1 MNKIILS
8 LIFFG
13 LTSTFAHAQRLR
25 GADDEL
31 DKRVL
36 AIQLSGPQMALLE
49 MKREL
54 NLNESQLLQVERLN
68 EERFERMTDAEV
80 RIEDPIELQ
89 KAFRDIHVKLDK
101 TLSGI
106 LTQSQWLH
114 YLELEGKQHLHLLS
128 GKDEE

>member
-1 MNKIILS
+1 MAQ
-8 LIFFG
+8 G
-13 LTSTFAHAQRLR
+13 QRLR

-31 DKRVL
+31 DKRVF
-36 AIQLSGPQMALLE
+36 AVELSGPQMALLE

-54 NLNESQLLQVERLN
+54 NLNETQLQQVEKLS
-68 EERFERMTDAEV
+68 EERFARMSAAEV
-80 RIEDPIELQ
+80 QLDDPIELQ
-89 KAFRDIHVKLDK
+89 KAFREIHLTLDK
-101 TLSGI
+101 TLAGI

>member
-1 MNKIILS
+1 MNRIILS
-8 LIFFG
+8 LIFIG
-13 LTSTFAHAQRLR
+13 LTSTFAQAQRLR

-31 DKRVL
+31 DKRVV
-36 AIQLSGPQMALLE
+36 AIQLNGPQMALLE

-54 NLNESQLLQVERLN
+54 NLNETQLLQVEKLH
-68 EERFERMTDAEV
+68 EERFERLSQAELQ
-80 RIEDPIELQ
+80 INDPIELQ

-106 LTQSQWLH
+106 LTQSQWIH
-114 YLELEGKQHLHLLS
+114 YLELEGKQHLNMLS